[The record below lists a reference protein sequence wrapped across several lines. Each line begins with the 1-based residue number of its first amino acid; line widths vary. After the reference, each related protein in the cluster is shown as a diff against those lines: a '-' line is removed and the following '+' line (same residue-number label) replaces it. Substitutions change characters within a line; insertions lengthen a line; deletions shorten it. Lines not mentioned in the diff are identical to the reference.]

1 MRRSLLLT
9 ATLAGVALCAAAPAP
24 DKAKV
29 GKKPEYKFESPI
41 DNGLGVTSLESL
53 RGKPTIFEFWG
64 TY

>member
-1 MRRSLLLT
+1 MRRPVLLA

-29 GKKPEYKFESPI
+29 GKKPEYKFESAV